1 MRRKIFDCITFFREN
16 FITNLRFEILNDFV
30 DYFVIC
36 ESAYDHRNQPKD
48 FNFKLEN
55 PKYFNKI
62 IHIKMHDAFP
72 TKINLWENQAIQRDF
87 ILKKLNREPNDY
99 VMFSDPDEIPCP
111 KLLNNINLK
120 KKYGIFFQKHFVY
133 KFNIKNQYENP
144 WPGTRICQSK
154 NLKSINEMRQ
164 NVLIKNLK
172 KWWRPD
178 KEKSIEIF
186 ENGGWHFNNFFSPK
200 ELSIK
205 LKTFAHSE
213 FSDKKFSDE
222 AIIKKKMSA
231 LEDLYGR
238 NQKFVKLNNSY
249 MQELPEYVIVN
260 KNNFKEFF

>member
-1 MRRKIFDCITFFREN
+1 
-16 FITNLRFEILNDFV
+16 
-30 DYFVIC
+30 
-36 ESAYDHRNQPKD
+36 
-48 FNFKLEN
+48 
-55 PKYFNKI
+55 
-62 IHIKMHDAFP
+62 
-72 TKINLWENQAIQRDF
+72 
-87 ILKKLNREPNDY
+87 
-99 VMFSDPDEIPCP
+99 
-111 KLLNNINLK
+111 
-120 KKYGIFFQKHFVY
+120 
-133 KFNIKNQYENP
+133 
-144 WPGTRICQSK
+144 
-154 NLKSINEMRQ
+154 MRQ
-164 NVLIKNLK
+164 EVLIKNLK

-238 NQKFVKLNNSY
+238 NQKFVKLNNEY
-249 MQELPEYVIVN
+249 IQELPEYIIVN